1 MSRPKPRTTC
11 RRIRHILAGAAL
23 ACALPACTKLE
34 VAPALTPLPNETVML
49 LGKKRMELQAP
60 IFIRIYK
67 EESELEVWKLRDDG
81 RYYHFKTYPICNW
94 SGELGPKLK
103 EGDRQSPEGFYTITR
118 EQMNPNSKYHLAF
131 NLGYPNP
138 FDKSQRRTG
147 DALMVHGGCGSAGC
161 YAMTDA
167 LMEEIYALVRE
178 AFIGG
183 QDVVHVHAFPFRMTA
198 ANVARHSKSQWRVFW
213 KTLKEGYDHFEL
225 TRQVPAV
232 AVCNRRYMVN
242 VRMSPGIDPTK
253 LNPTAACP
261 AFQRPR
267 PSPFTPKPGEQ
278 LAEADER
285 IVVPGQKLRVLGA
298 AETRAET
305 DATMSGLTKTPGE
318 GAPWWRRLWPK
329 VDIFGTAGK

>member
-1 MSRPKPRTTC
+1 MGSTVAGSLFRHV
-11 RRIRHILAGAAL
+11 RRILGVAAL
-23 ACALPACTKLE
+23 ACVLPACAKFE
-34 VAPALTPLPNETVML
+34 VAPHLAPLPNETVML

-103 EGDRQSPEGFYTITR
+103 EGDRQSPEGFYTISR

-138 FDKSQRRTG
+138 FDKSHRRTG
-147 DALMVHGGCGSAGC
+147 AALMVHGGCGSSGC

-167 LMEEIYALVRE
+167 LMEELYALVRE

-183 QDVVHVHAFPFRMTA
+183 QDVVHVHAFPFRMTP
-198 ANVARHSKSQWRVFW
+198 ANMTRHAKSHWRGFW
-213 KTLKEGYDHFEL
+213 RTLKEGYDYFEL

-232 AVCNRRYMVN
+232 AVCNRRYVVN
-242 VRMSPGIDPTK
+242 VRMSVDPAK
-253 LNPTAACP
+253 LDPRAACP
-261 AFQRPR
+261 AFKRPA

-278 LAEADER
+278 FAEDR
-285 IVVPGQKLRVLGA
+285 TVVPGERLRSA
-298 AETRAET
+298 ARLEA
-305 DATMSGLTKTPGE
+305 DAPMSGLTKTPG
-318 GAPWWRRLWPK
+318 AATPWWRSLWPK
-329 VDIFGTAGK
+329 IDIFGMTGK